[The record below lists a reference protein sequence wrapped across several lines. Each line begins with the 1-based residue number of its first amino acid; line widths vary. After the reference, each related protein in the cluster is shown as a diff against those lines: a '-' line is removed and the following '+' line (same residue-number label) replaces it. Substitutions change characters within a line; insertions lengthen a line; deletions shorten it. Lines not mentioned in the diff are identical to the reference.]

1 MSNATFSQAAHILRI
16 VEEKA
21 TPKSQL
27 QDIIGAG
34 LLADLLDANVGEVN
48 REEFRKLLGLHPLG
62 QESLRDPNTFFRTR
76 KGLWVSN
83 DYRDLVVAKA
93 EPTVTIPAFKHV
105 LLQQDMNDT
114 EIEEMLGDKHLFTET
129 EASALIADLIS
140 KQEGGKEGEL
150 LNNGYANLLY
160 LGSCVVLVHWYAGSR
175 KWFVNTWKRDDDR
188 WNTGLQLFSPA
199 N

>member
-48 REEFRKLLGLHPLG
+48 REEFRKLLGLRPLDE
-62 QESLRDPNTFFRTR
+62 ESRRDLDSFFRTR
-76 KGLWVSN
+76 KGLWVS
-83 DYRDLVVAKA
+83 DDFRTRVVAKA
-93 EPTVTIPAFKHV
+93 EPSSEIRASKHV
-105 LLQQDMNDT
+105 PLKRDMTDA
-114 EIEEMLGDKHLFTET
+114 EIEEMLGDGHLFTET
-129 EASALIADLIS
+129 EACALIESLIS
-140 KQEGGKEGEL
+140 KQEGGKGGEL
-150 LNNGYANLLY
+150 LNNGYANLFY
-160 LGSCVVLVHWYAGSR
+160 LGSCVVDVRWYADYRRWEVRTWERGDRRWYAGAQ
-175 KWFVNTWKRDDDR
+175 V
-188 WNTGLQLFSPA
+188 FSPA